1 MFMLTKSYFWF
12 TAYIEDSILNQS
24 QMISEQR
31 VLDMIENAYPNP
43 LTVEDF
49 VT

>member
-1 MFMLTKSYFWF
+1 MFLAF
-12 TAYIEDSILNQS
+12 IEESAANHTPV
-24 QMISEQR
+24 ISEQR

-43 LTVEDF
+43 LTIEDV

>member
-1 MFMLTKSYFWF
+1 MQINFIL
-12 TAYIEDSILNQS
+12 AYIEDSVLNQT
-24 QMISEQR
+24 QVISEQR

-43 LTVEDF
+43 LTVDDF